1 MEEHGKQVVKSS
13 SEKEAL
19 TLLKQKIFF
28 EELDNETINEI
39 QDKSKRI
46 DFNNFFIILYFN
58 CFLF

>member
-39 QDKSKRI
+39 QDKSKQI
-46 DFNNFFIILYFN
+46 DFNNFL
-58 CFLF
+58 